1 LAITLN
7 NIFKSLFAPDSNE
20 DVFPKSPIVVG
31 IILLYLSTVFM
42 QSSDKLNINE
52 TAGITIV
59 MILQLAVY
67 WFSDRIFKNRYWL
80 YFVIQGIITFD
91 YTVIAPE
98 SYKTIL
104 IGLVPLFVI
113 QSMIVYNE
121 AIKVIITA
129 IAFYSG
135 YCGTVFILIG
145 FKGLIESIPLLVI
158 ITAAI
163 RAYSIIFLK
172 QVKLRTQTQKT
183 FQELA
188 LAYEKVEELTLVN
201 ERQRMARDLH
211 DTLSQGLAGVVMQ
224 LEAVNANLKNNNVV
238 RAQEIVQ
245 KSMEHARKTLADS
258 RLVIDDL
265 RLHAEAEINLSNAI
279 LKEIAQF
286 RNISSTSI
294 KYDIRIE
301 SQISSKTSKH
311 ILYIVREA
319 LNNIAKHSEAKNAAV
334 EIIETDNQININI
347 KDDGTGFDVKLL
359 DQMFGHYGILGM
371 TERVKSISGTIKIK
385 SKRKLGTNINI
396 IIPIEK
402 GIDEDNG

>member
-1 LAITLN
+1 VAKALN
-7 NIFKSLFAPDSNE
+7 NLFKSLFAPDS
-20 DVFPKSPIVVG
+20 DKSVFPKSFIVIGV
-31 IILLYLSTVFM
+31 LLIYVSTVFVG
-42 QSSDKLNINE
+42 SSDKMNINE

-59 MILQLAVY
+59 MILQLVVY
-67 WFSDRIFKNRYWL
+67 WFSDRLLKNKHWL
-80 YFVIQGIITFD
+80 YFLIQGIITFD
-91 YTVIAPE
+91 YMVIAPE

-113 QSMIVYNE
+113 QSMVVYNE
-121 AIKVIITA
+121 AFKVIITA
-129 IAFYSG
+129 IGFYSG
-135 YCGTVFILIG
+135 YCVTVFILTG
-145 FKGLIESIPLLVI
+145 FSGLIQSIPLLII
-158 ITAAI
+158 ITIAL
-163 RAYSIIFLK
+163 RAYLIIFLK

-188 LAYEKVEELTLVN
+188 LAYEKVEELTLAN

-211 DTLSQGLAGVVMQ
+211 DTLSQGLAGVIMQ
-224 LEAVNANLKNNNVV
+224 LEAVNANIKNNNIA

-265 RLHAEAEINLSNAI
+265 RLHAGAEMNLNDAL
-279 LKEIAQF
+279 LKEISQC
-286 RNISSTSI
+286 RNISSTHIS
-294 KYDIRIE
+294 YDIRIK
-301 SQISSKTSKH
+301 SKISSKTSKH

-334 EIIETDNQININI
+334 EIIETHNQVNINI
-347 KDDGTGFDVKLL
+347 KDDGIGFDVKLL
-359 DQMFGHYGILGM
+359 EQMFGHYGLLGM

-402 GIDEDNG
+402 GIDEDNV

>member
-1 LAITLN
+1 MN
-7 NIFKSLFAPDSNE
+7 NIFKSLFTPDSDEN
-20 DVFPKSPIVVG
+20 VFPKSPIVVG
-31 IILLYLSTVFM
+31 IILLYLSTVFV

-59 MILQLAVY
+59 MILQLGIY
-67 WFSDRIFKNRYWL
+67 WFSDRIFKKRYWL
-80 YFVIQGIITFD
+80 YFIIQGIITFD
-91 YTVIAPE
+91 YTVIAAE
-98 SYKTIL
+98 SYKTLL

-135 YCGTVFILIG
+135 YCGAVFISIG
-145 FKGLIESIPLLVI
+145 FKGLIQSIPLMVI
-158 ITAAI
+158 ITVTL

-172 QVKLRTQTQKT
+172 QIKLRTQTQKT

-211 DTLSQGLAGVVMQ
+211 DTLSQGLAGVIMQ
-224 LEAVNANLKNNNVV
+224 LEAVNANLKKDNTV

-265 RLHAEAEINLSNAI
+265 RLHAEVEINLSNAV

-286 RNISSTSI
+286 RNICSTSI
-294 KYDIRIE
+294 KYDISIE
-301 SQISSKTSKH
+301 TQLSAKTSKH
-311 ILYIVREA
+311 IVYIVREA
-319 LNNIAKHSEAKNAAV
+319 LNNVAKHSEANNAAV
-334 EIIETDNQININI
+334 EIVQTNKQININI
-347 KDDGTGFDVKLL
+347 KDDGVGFDVKLL
-359 DQMFGHYGILGM
+359 DQMFGHYGLLGM
-371 TERVKSISGTIKIK
+371 TERVKSINGTIKVK

-402 GIDEDNG
+402 GIDENNE

>member
-1 LAITLN
+1 MN
-7 NIFKSLFAPDSNE
+7 NIFKSLFTPDSDEN
-20 DVFPKSPIVVG
+20 VFPKSPIVVG
-31 IILLYLSTVFM
+31 IILLYLSTVFV

-59 MILQLAVY
+59 MILQLGIY
-67 WFSDRIFKNRYWL
+67 WFSDRIFKKRYWL
-80 YFVIQGIITFD
+80 YFIIQGIITFD
-91 YTVIAPE
+91 YTVIAAE
-98 SYKTIL
+98 SYKTLL

-135 YCGTVFILIG
+135 YCGAVFISIG
-145 FKGLIESIPLLVI
+145 FKGLIQSIPLMVI
-158 ITAAI
+158 ITVTL

-172 QVKLRTQTQKT
+172 QIKLRTQTQKT

-211 DTLSQGLAGVVMQ
+211 DTLSQGLAGVIMQ
-224 LEAVNANLKNNNVV
+224 LEAVNANLKKDNTV

-265 RLHAEAEINLSNAI
+265 RLHAEVEINLSNAV

-286 RNISSTSI
+286 RNICSTSI
-294 KYDIRIE
+294 KYDISIE
-301 SQISSKTSKH
+301 TQLSSKTSKH
-311 ILYIVREA
+311 IVYIVREA
-319 LNNIAKHSEAKNAAV
+319 LNNVAKHSEANNAAV
-334 EIIETDNQININI
+334 EIVQTNKQININI
-347 KDDGTGFDVKLL
+347 KDDGVGFDVKLL
-359 DQMFGHYGILGM
+359 DQMFGHYGLLGM
-371 TERVKSISGTIKIK
+371 TERVKSINGTIKVK

-402 GIDEDNG
+402 GIDENNE

>member
-1 LAITLN
+1 LN

-129 IAFYSG
+129 IAFYSC
-135 YCGTVFILIG
+135 YCGIVFILIG
-145 FKGLIESIPLLVI
+145 FKGLIQSIPLLVI
-158 ITAAI
+158 ITTAI

-224 LEAVNANLKNNNVV
+224 LEAVNANLKNSNIV

-265 RLHAEAEINLSNAI
+265 RLQTEAEINLSSAI
-279 LKEIAQF
+279 VKEIAQF

-301 SQISSKTSKH
+301 SQIATKTSKH

-371 TERVKSISGTIKIK
+371 TERVKSVNGTIKIK

>member
-1 LAITLN
+1 VAITLN
-7 NIFKSLFAPDSNE
+7 NIFKSLLAPDSDE
-20 DVFPKSPIVVG
+20 EVFPKSFIVVG
-31 IILLYLSTVFM
+31 GMLIYLSTVLF
-42 QSSDKLNINE
+42 QGSGKLNIHE

-59 MILQLAVY
+59 MVLQLAVY
-67 WFSDRIFKNRYWL
+67 WFSDRVFKNKYWL

-113 QSMIVYNE
+113 QSMIVYSE
-121 AIKVIITA
+121 AYKVVITA

-135 YCGTVFILIG
+135 YCTTVFIFVG
-145 FKGLIESIPLLVI
+145 SKGLIESIPLLVI
-158 ITAAI
+158 ITVAM

-188 LAYEKVEELTLVN
+188 LAYEKVEELTLAN

-211 DTLSQGLAGVVMQ
+211 DTLSQGLAGVIMQ
-224 LEAVNANLKNNNVV
+224 LEAVNANLKNNNII

-265 RLHAEAEINLSNAI
+265 RLQSEDEMNLKDAV
-279 LKEIAQF
+279 LKEITQC
-286 RNISSTSI
+286 RNMSNTQIS
-294 KYDIRIE
+294 YDIRAK
-301 SQISSKTSKH
+301 SKISSKTSKH
-311 ILYIVREA
+311 ILYIIREA

-334 EIIETDNQININI
+334 EIIETNSNININI
-347 KDDGTGFDVKLL
+347 KDDGIGFDVKLL
-359 DQMFGHYGILGM
+359 EQMFGHYGLLGM
-371 TERVKSISGTIKIK
+371 TERVKSIKGTIKIK

-402 GIDEDNG
+402 GIDEDNE